1 MWGGAFITASTRSP
15 WGVLA
20 RCSTRLSSSPRDN
33 SWRLEVEIEVRL
45 EIVRDG
51 LLKDCRMLS
60 TLRLGM
66 LDVDDDRSN
75 NPDDVLDL
83 NLALLRTSRVS
94 DLSGTLALPS
104 LLFVSLESTSKDRSC
119 KS

>member
-1 MWGGAFITASTRSP
+1 M
-15 WGVLA
+15 
-20 RCSTRLSSSPRDN
+20 
-33 SWRLEVEIEVRL
+33 EIEVRL

-104 LLFVSLESTSKDRSC
+104 LLFVSLESTSKDRSS